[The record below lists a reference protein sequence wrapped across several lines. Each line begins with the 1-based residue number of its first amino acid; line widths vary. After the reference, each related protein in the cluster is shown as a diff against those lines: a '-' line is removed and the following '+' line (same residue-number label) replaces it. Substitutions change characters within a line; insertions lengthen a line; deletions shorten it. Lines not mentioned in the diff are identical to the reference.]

1 MEEQLHLISFHKKE
15 KKFLILIKVVLR
27 EDVAQ
32 LQKTNVKEQ
41 RLINVKERTKI
52 MGEREM
58 GGHWSPEERRKIST
72 LWQKKQQGKQEK
84 ISKMRTPCKSHT
96 DDKWAKGECC
106 QQKES
111 CG

>member
-1 MEEQLHLISFHKKE
+1 MEGCLHLTDFHKKE
-15 KKFLILIKVVLR
+15 KKFLTLIQVVLR
-27 EDVAQ
+27 EDVVQ
-32 LQKTNVKEQ
+32 LQKINVREQ
-41 RLINVKERTKI
+41 RLLNVKERIKS
-52 MGEREM
+52 MGQGEM
-58 GGHWSPEERRKIST
+58 GGHRSPEERRKIST

-84 ISKMRTPCKSHT
+84 ISKVRTPCESHT